1 MGDRMTGTNLTLTR
15 HMLQRGLGYV
25 PQASPAGRIHL
36 IDRRGH
42 GVSIVLNENRRLS
55 GRRPEYTLIDD
66 SELRLV
72 F

>member
-1 MGDRMTGTNLTLTR
+1 MYPKQVLL
-15 HMLQRGLGYV
+15 
-25 PQASPAGRIHL
+25 AGIHL